1 MSYRPTHCLQSP
13 STTCIISLPCTL
25 NNGTL
30 LKICRRLT
38 IVVVSQHFAGT
49 TGYGHNDAGGR
60 EALDVAFA
68 SIAGAE
74 AAIVRSQVYNS
85 HIFSQEL

>member
-1 MSYRPTHCLQSP
+1 M
-13 STTCIISLPCTL
+13 L

-74 AAIVRSQVYNS
+74 AAIVRSQVCNS

>member
-1 MSYRPTHCLQSP
+1 MSYRPTHCLQKFFNNVHNLY
-13 STTCIISLPCTL
+13 SLYVKY
-25 NNGTL
+25 GTL

-74 AAIVRSQVYNS
+74 AAIVRSQVCNS
-85 HIFSQEL
+85 HILSQEL